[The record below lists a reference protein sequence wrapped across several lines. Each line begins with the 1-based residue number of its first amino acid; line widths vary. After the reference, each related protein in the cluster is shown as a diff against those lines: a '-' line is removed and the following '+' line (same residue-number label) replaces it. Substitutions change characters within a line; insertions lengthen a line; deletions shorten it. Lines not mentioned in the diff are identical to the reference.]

1 MLRGDRPLL
10 LVLIGAVVLALLVI
24 VGPLEQALVARERI
38 AALEA
43 KAAALEAENVRLE
56 RRITDLDDPAT
67 VELLAREQLGL
78 VRPGEVPYVLIAPEV
93 DRQRILDP
101 IVPEPAP
108 APDLWSRLLDLI
120 QQARG

>member
-1 MLRGDRPLL
+1 MPTERT
-10 LVLIGAVVLALLVI
+10 
-24 VGPLEQALVARERI
+24 RI

-78 VRPGEVPYVLIAPEV
+78 VRPGEVPYVLIPPQV

-101 IVPEPAP
+101 IEPEPAP

-120 QQARG
+120 QQVRG